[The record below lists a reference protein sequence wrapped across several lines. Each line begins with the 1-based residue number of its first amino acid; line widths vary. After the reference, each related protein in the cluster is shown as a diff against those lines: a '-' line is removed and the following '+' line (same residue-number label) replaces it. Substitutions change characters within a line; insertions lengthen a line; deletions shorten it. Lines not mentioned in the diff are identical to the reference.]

1 MEKGII
7 FDIKSFSIHDGPGI
21 RTTVFL
27 KGCPLRCLWCSNP
40 ESQKVQPELMMYPER
55 CVGCGKCVEVCPTG
69 AAKATQTI
77 REKCKGCGKCVEVCL
92 SEARKLIGR
101 RVTSEDVVEEVAKD
115 NIFYAESGG
124 GVTLSG
130 GEVAMQPKFA
140 TEIFKMCQE
149 QGIHTVMDTTG
160 YCKWETFS
168 EIVRYVDLV
177 YFDIKCIIPE
187 QHVEITGVDNGMIL
201 TNLKKMDE
209 IGKRFSIRM
218 PIIPGYND
226 SEKILK
232 ATGEYLRE
240 LKSNFIVFLL
250 PFHAYGASK
259 YEKLNLVY
267 KLGKLKNLEKEK
279 LVPIKNK
286 LEEYG
291 LKVQLQ

>member
-7 FDIKSFSIHDGPGI
+7 FDIKNFSIHDGPGI

-40 ESQKVQPELMMYPER
+40 ESQKVRPELMMYPEK

-69 AAKATQTI
+69 AAEATQTI
-77 REKCKGCGKCVEVCL
+77 REKCKGCGKCVEVCEA
-92 SEARKLIGR
+92 EARKLIGR
-101 RVTSEDVVEEVAKD
+101 WATSEDIVEEVAKD
-115 NIFYAESGG
+115 KIFYDESDG

-130 GEVAMQPKFA
+130 GEVVMQPKFA

-149 QGIHTVMDTTG
+149 QGIHTVLDTTG
-160 YCKWETFS
+160 YCKWEIFS
-168 EIVRYVDLV
+168 EIIRYVDLV
-177 YFDIKCIIPE
+177 YFDNKCIIPE
-187 QHVEITGVDNGMIL
+187 QHMKLTGVDNGMIL

-209 IGKRFSIRM
+209 VGKPFSVRM
-218 PIIPGYND
+218 PIIPSLND
-226 SEKILK
+226 SEEILQ
-232 ATGEYLRE
+232 ATGEFLRE
-240 LKSNFIVFLL
+240 LKSNFTVFLL

-259 YEKLNLVY
+259 YERLDLTY
-267 KLGKLKNLEKEK
+267 KLGKQKNLGKEK
-279 LVPIKNK
+279 LEPIKNI

>member
-7 FDIKSFSIHDGPGI
+7 FDIKNFSIHDGPGI

-40 ESQKVQPELMMYPER
+40 ESQKARPELMTYPER

-77 REKCKGCGKCVEVCL
+77 REKCIGCGKCVEVCE

-101 RVTSEDVVEEVAKD
+101 WATSEDIVKEVAKD
-115 NIFYAESGG
+115 KIFYDESGG

-130 GEVAMQPKFA
+130 GEVVMQPKFA

-149 QGIHTVMDTTG
+149 QGIHTVLDTTG
-160 YCKWETFS
+160 YCKWKTFS
-168 EIVRYVDLV
+168 EIIRYVDLV
-177 YFDIKCIIPE
+177 YFDNKCIIPE
-187 QHVEITGVDNGMIL
+187 QHVELTGVDNGMIL

-218 PIIPGYND
+218 PIIPGLND
-226 SEKILK
+226 SEKILQ
-232 ATGEYLRE
+232 ATGEFLRE
-240 LKSNFIVFLL
+240 LKSNFTVFLL

-259 YEKLNLVY
+259 YERLDLTY

-279 LVPIKNK
+279 LAPIKNI
-286 LEEYG
+286 LEEYE